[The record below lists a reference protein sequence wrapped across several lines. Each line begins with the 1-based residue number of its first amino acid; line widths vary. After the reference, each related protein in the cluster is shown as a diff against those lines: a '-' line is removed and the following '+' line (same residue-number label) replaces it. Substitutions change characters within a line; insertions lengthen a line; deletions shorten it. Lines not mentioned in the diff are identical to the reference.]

1 AHPLGRA
8 ANSAWSC
15 PPVRFTCA
23 LHNPPNQCFVD
34 RHCPRGKR
42 CCRTFCGRK
51 CISNPTAAFTPE
63 FLLLGKDD
71 ENSLASHL
79 QCG

>member
-23 LHNPPNQCFVD
+23 LHNPPNKCLTD
-34 RHCPRGKR
+34 RHCPRGRK
-42 CCRTFCGRK
+42 CCRSCVQL
-51 CISNPTAAFTPE
+51 PE
-63 FLLLGKDD
+63 P
-71 ENSLASHL
+71 SLVRL
-79 QCG
+79 VG